1 MRLPLLVQYGLGYL
15 LKESID
21 ILVFMYRVSYQE
33 KVVCETNTFGL
44 MRPDMSLVQS
54 GYRIL

>member
-1 MRLPLLVQYGLGYL
+1 MRLPLFVQYGLGYL

-21 ILVFMYRVSYQE
+21 ILVFMCGVSYQE
-33 KVVCETNTFGL
+33 KVVCETNTFGS
-44 MRPDMSLVQS
+44 MRLDMPLVQS

>member
-1 MRLPLLVQYGLGYL
+1 MRQPLLVQYGLGYL